1 MYFLAELGGTMGMLI
16 GASWISI
23 GELLVFY
30 FAFFV
35 LIIKYFYSK
44 LFGKSQTVRNS
55 EASNPTKNELYH
67 G

>member
-1 MYFLAELGGTMGMLI
+1 MHAFLAELGGLMGMVM

-35 LIIKYFYSK
+35 LILKFLCSK
-44 LFGKSQTVRNS
+44 CFCKSQNVMNS
-55 EASNPTKNELYH
+55 QASNPTMNELYY
-67 G
+67 

>member
-1 MYFLAELGGTMGMLI
+1 MGMLI

-55 EASNPTKNELYH
+55 EASNPTKNELYY